1 MPSHILQTQKASLG
15 QKVLKIQANIN
26 VPISALNVRKW
37 LEFPR
42 HTKIGERLKNDSDVR
57 FHTGSRNKAVSRMRT
72 KQYAI

>member
-42 HTKIGERLKNDSDVR
+42 HTKIEVEER
-57 FHTGSRNKAVSRMRT
+57 
-72 KQYAI
+72 